1 MKTNITGAPGGG
13 VNAVAI
19 EAQEE
24 MLTGLTKE
32 TSDFIKKVQT
42 ALLNPTVLFVM
53 ITFIFI
59 LAIEIL
65 WGSYFKTED
74 SKQFAKSSGKFV
86 RAMTYFSWIS
96 GTVIAFGV
104 SMYLAGPFLFGEKFG
119 QRDKEIIGMVTASI
133 IFVFTIEI
141 LWGSYF
147 KTKYSDEFAKDLTGT
162 DRTIMYLTWILITI
176 IVLGVLFYFASSF
189 ILGEELGKTITKK
202 LSIVTLA
209 IIAFYLLNTII
220 STSIGNETSY
230 TILGNF
236 LAIK

>member
-32 TSDFIKKVQT
+32 TSDFIKKIQT
-42 ALLNPTVLFVM
+42 SLLNPSVLLV
-53 ITFIFI
+53 I
-59 LAIEIL
+59 
-65 WGSYFKTED
+65 
-74 SKQFAKSSGKFV
+74 
-86 RAMTYFSWIS
+86 IS
-96 GTVIAFGV
+96 V
-104 SMYLAGPFLFGEKFG
+104 
-119 QRDKEIIGMVTASI
+119 

-147 KTKYSDEFAKDLTGT
+147 KTKYSDEFAKDLTCT

>member
-32 TSDFIKKVQT
+32 TSDFVKKIKKVFLNSSV
-42 ALLNPTVLFVM
+42 LLV
-53 ITFIFI
+53 I
-59 LAIEIL
+59 
-65 WGSYFKTED
+65 
-74 SKQFAKSSGKFV
+74 
-86 RAMTYFSWIS
+86 IS
-96 GTVIAFGV
+96 V
-104 SMYLAGPFLFGEKFG
+104 
-119 QRDKEIIGMVTASI
+119 

>member
-1 MKTNITGAPGGG
+1 MSQQIEIKGASG
-13 VNAVAI
+13 VAVDASALQ
-19 EAQEE
+19 AQEE
-24 MLTGLTKE
+24 RLLGFTKE
-32 TSDFIKKVQT
+32 TSDFVKKVQT

-133 IFVFTIEI
+133 IFV
-141 LWGSYF
+141 YF
-147 KTKYSDEFAKDLTGT
+147 INA
-162 DRTIMYLTWILITI
+162 
-176 IVLGVLFYFASSF
+176 
-189 ILGEELGKTITKK
+189 
-202 LSIVTLA
+202 IVTA
-209 IIAFYLLNTII
+209 SGGAPT
-220 STSIGNETSY
+220 Y